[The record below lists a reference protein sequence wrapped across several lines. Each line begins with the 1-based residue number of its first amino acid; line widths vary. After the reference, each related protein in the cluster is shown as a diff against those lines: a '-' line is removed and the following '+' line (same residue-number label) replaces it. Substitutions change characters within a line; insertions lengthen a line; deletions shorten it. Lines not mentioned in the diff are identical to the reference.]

1 MKNVFKFFG
10 IALVASAMLTA
21 CGNENYTITAVPN
34 DSTMGTVTGGGEYE
48 ADATATLTATPNS
61 GYVFVNWNDGNTDNP
76 RTITVTADATYTANF
91 AKEATEGVTVTLGTE
106 TWTAGIYQCADYA
119 AYDIFVAVAYED
131 AQASSLPRFDVA
143 VVDATGTYTDS
154 YSDNGWANGNAN
166 YIEYYEE
173 YSLSDGT
180 NSYGDWWAKDASIN
194 VTTMDLTAGKV
205 SATVSGTM
213 FWALQ
218 AFVSDYGATGIDG
231 ADTRAY
237 SATLS
242 NCTITSGGKN
252 PIMKGLQIL

>member
-21 CGNENYTITAVPN
+21 CNGDKYTITAVPN
-34 DSTMGTVTGGGEYE
+34 DSAMGTVTGGGEYE

-91 AKEATEGVTVTLGTE
+91 EAAEGVSVTLGTT
-106 TWTAGIYQCADYA
+106 TWTAGVYQCADYS
-119 AYDIFVAVAYED
+119 AYGMFVAVAYED
-131 AQASSLPRFDVA
+131 AQASQLPRFDAA
-143 VVDATGTYTDS
+143 VVDATGTHTDS
-154 YSDNGWANGNAN
+154 YSDNGWANGNAS

-205 SATVSGTM
+205 SATISGTM

-218 AFVSDYGATGIDG
+218 AFVNDYGATGIDG

-242 NCTITSGGKN
+242 NCAITSGGKN